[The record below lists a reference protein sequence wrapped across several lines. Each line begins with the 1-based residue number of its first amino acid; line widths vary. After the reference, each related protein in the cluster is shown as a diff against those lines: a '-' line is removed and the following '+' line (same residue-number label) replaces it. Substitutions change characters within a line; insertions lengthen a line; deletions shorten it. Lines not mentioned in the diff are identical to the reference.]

1 MSISITSQSFT
12 LAAAT
17 PTPLVLTNPGRKIL
31 RLDVTG
37 VNPATFKFG
46 VAPAS
51 AIDGIPFAAAP
62 SVGTPGGN
70 IFLSEGDAPID
81 AVYAYSTLGTTVTV
95 SEGIEYA

>member
-17 PTPLVLTNPGRKIL
+17 PTLISQTNAGRKIL
-31 RLDVTG
+31 RLDVNGT
-37 VNPATFKFG
+37 NPATFKFG
-46 VAPAS
+46 VGPAS
-51 AIDGIPFAAAP
+51 ALDGIPLAAAP
-62 SVGTPGGN
+62 AVGQPGGN